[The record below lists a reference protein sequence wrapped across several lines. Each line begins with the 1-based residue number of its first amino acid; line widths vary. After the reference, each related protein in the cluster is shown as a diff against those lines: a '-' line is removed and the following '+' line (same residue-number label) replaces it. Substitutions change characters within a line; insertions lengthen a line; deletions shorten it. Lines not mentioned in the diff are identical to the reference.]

1 MLGVQADGSHLM
13 ELSQMSAL
21 VRYTRPDIKAAA
33 LGLLLENTVYDLSE
47 SYRLIT
53 AWLDVTR
60 GNVSGAIADLEGVAL
75 KSARTF
81 PADNLNWLPPIDLA
95 QEVWA
100 AGVTYERSRAARQE
114 EAIDGGDVYAR
125 VYGAQRPELFFK
137 GRGHHVVGHLGEV
150 GIRSDATWSVPEPE
164 LAVVF
169 NSSLEVVG
177 FTVGND
183 MSSRD
188 IEGENP
194 LYLPQAKVY
203 TAACALGPGIV
214 LSASTEFPQATIRMT
229 IVRAG
234 QTAFTGE
241 VHTDRIRRTI
251 RELADYLGRCNTYPD
266 GVVLL
271 TGTGI
276 VPPSDFTL
284 AAGDEVTISIEGIG
298 TLKNTV
304 KVV

>member
-1 MLGVQADGSHLM
+1 
-13 ELSQMSAL
+13 MSNL
-21 VRYTRPDIKAAA
+21 VRFYRRDHKSAV
-33 LGLLLENTVYDLSE
+33 LGLQIDSTIYDLSDRYTSLTALLHDSLGSVKATITNLE
-47 SYRLIT
+47 SLAAQAEVHYP
-53 AWLDVTR
+53 VE
-60 GNVSGAIADLEGVAL
+60 SL
-75 KSARTF
+75 KPFNEKNAE
-81 PADNLNWLPPIDLA
+81 ANWLPPIDLR

-125 VYGAQRPELFFK
+125 VYGAERPELFYK

-150 GIRSDATWSVPEPE
+150 GIRSDAAWSVPEPE

-169 NSSLEVVG
+169 NPALEVIG

-188 IEGENP
+188 IEGANP

-214 LSASTEFPQATIRMT
+214 LSASAEFPQASIRMD
-229 IVRAG
+229 IARAG
-234 QTAFTGE
+234 QSIFTGE

-251 RELADYLGRCNTYPD
+251 LELANYLGRCNTYPD

-284 AAGDEVTISIEGIG
+284 TAGDEVTISIDGIG

>member
-1 MLGVQADGSHLM
+1 MSNLVRFYRHDYKAAVLGLQIGDTIY
-13 ELSQMSAL
+13 ELSDRYTSLTALLRDSMSNVSATIASL
-21 VRYTRPDIKAAA
+21 ESMATHAEVRYP
-33 LGLLLENTVYDLSE
+33 
-47 SYRLIT
+47 
-53 AWLDVTR
+53 LD
-60 GNVSGAIADLEGVAL
+60 SL
-75 KSARTF
+75 KPFSDRNAE
-81 PADNLNWLPPIDLA
+81 ANWLPPIDLI

-150 GIRSDATWSVPEPE
+150 GIRSDASWSVPEPE

-169 NSSLEVVG
+169 NPALEVVG

-214 LSASTEFPQATIRMT
+214 LSASNEFPQAAIRMEIT
-229 IVRAG
+229 RAG
-234 QTAFTGE
+234 QTIFTGE

-251 RELADYLGRCNTYPD
+251 QELADYLGRCNIYPD

-284 AAGDEVTISIEGIG
+284 ASGDEVMISIDGIG

>member
-1 MLGVQADGSHLM
+1 MTV
-13 ELSQMSAL
+13 L
-21 VRYTRPDIKAAA
+21 VRYYRSGKGAG
-33 LGLLLENTVYDLSE
+33 LGLLIDGVIHDVSSDYPSLTVLLEDSIGGVAE
-47 SYRLIT
+47 
-53 AWLDVTR
+53 
-60 GNVSGAIADLEGVAL
+60 AIASLEAAAQESDTKTPLDQLQPLNHPQAG
-75 KSARTF
+75 F
-81 PADNLNWLPPIDLA
+81 NWLPPIEHS

-125 VYGAQRPELFFK
+125 VYAAQRPELFFK
-137 GRGHHVVGHLGEV
+137 ARGHHVVGHLAEV
-150 GIRSDATWSVPEPE
+150 GIRSDAAWSVPEPE
-164 LAVVF
+164 LAILF
-169 NSSLEVVG
+169 NSALEVVG

-214 LSASTEFPQATIRMT
+214 LSPSTEFPQATIRVE
-229 IVRAG
+229 IERAG
-234 QTAFTGE
+234 QAAFTGD
-241 VHTDRIRRTI
+241 VHTARIKRTI
-251 RELADYLGRCNTYPD
+251 SELASYLGRCNTYPD
-266 GVVLL
+266 GVFLL

-284 AAGDEVTISIEGIG
+284 AAGDVITIEIEGIG
-298 TLKNTV
+298 TLRNPV